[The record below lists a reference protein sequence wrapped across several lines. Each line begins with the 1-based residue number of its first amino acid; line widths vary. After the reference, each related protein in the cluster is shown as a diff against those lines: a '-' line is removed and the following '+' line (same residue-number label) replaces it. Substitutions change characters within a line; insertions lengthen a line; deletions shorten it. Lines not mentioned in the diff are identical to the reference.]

1 MEIKMKKFIDLK
13 KGAIIYLVAIIFFLL
28 VIQLSFISCSKK
40 SSTEGEYQIDEE
52 EGTINIDLGSSKQ
65 TIDWESE
72 KERLKGVGQIKNVQD
87 YCSIMVLWRNE
98 LDKNGYNTSIN
109 FTEEEKQKINSLKE
123 NFLSYFGITPYDF
136 DQYGQENINAI
147 EQYILSN
154 PVYQD
159 ALISIEGSE
168 NK

>member
-1 MEIKMKKFIDLK
+1 MKKS
-13 KGAIIYLVAIIFFLL
+13 AIIYSVAIIFFLL
-28 VIQLSFISCSKK
+28 VMQLFFISCSKK
-40 SSTEGEYQIDEE
+40 SSSEGEYQIDEE
-52 EGTINIDLGSSKQ
+52 EDTINIDLGSSKQ

-87 YCSIMVLWRNE
+87 YCSIMDLWRKE
-98 LDKNGYNTSIN
+98 LDKNGYNTLTN
-109 FTEEEKQKINSLKE
+109 FTEEEKQKINALKE
-123 NFLSYFGITPYDF
+123 SFLTYFGITPSDF
-136 DQYGQENINAI
+136 DQYGQENSNAI

-168 NK
+168 KK

>member
-1 MEIKMKKFIDLK
+1 MKKS
-13 KGAIIYLVAIIFFLL
+13 AIIYSVAIIFFLL
-28 VIQLSFISCSKK
+28 VMQLFFISCSKK
-40 SSTEGEYQIDEE
+40 SSSEGEYQIDEE
-52 EGTINIDLGSSKQ
+52 EDTINIDLGSSKQ

-87 YCSIMVLWRNE
+87 YCSIMVLWRKE
-98 LDKNGYNTSIN
+98 LDKNGYNTMTN
-109 FTEEEKQKINSLKE
+109 FTEEEKQKINALKE
-123 NFLSYFGITPYDF
+123 SFLTYFGITPSDF
-136 DQYGQENINAI
+136 DHYGQENSNAI

-168 NK
+168 KK